1 MKQINIRVDDDLAK
15 RVYVKIA
22 KKRVTLQSLIQRL
35 LETWLNEDDASTDT
49 QKDNSQDLPQKLLN
63 QEIIARLDLLEKNV
77 FLVNS
82 NNNRANNSDF
92 NEDLEKLIFHL
103 EDLENV

>member
-1 MKQINIRVDDDLAK
+1 
-15 RVYVKIA
+15 
-22 KKRVTLQSLIQRL
+22 L
-35 LETWLNEDDASTDT
+35 LETWLSEDDVSTET

-82 NNNRANNSDF
+82 NNNRVNNSDF
-92 NEDLEKLIFHL
+92 NEDLEKLIFHWRT
-103 EDLENV
+103 